1 MLVQTKCIYKN
12 NPTNQFAIFNMP
24 PPTCLTFDSPWKL
37 LFNRINLKWNK
48 NEYNN
53 RTIETSA
60 RPLFPQW
67 SHHVYPQFLPGSHP
81 NYQNATNIH
90 HNHSN
95 NSNMPRISTPS
106 TPTTTSTTNLSQT
119 ILNSSKAQPNHHLHN
134 HYHYPLHHQ
143 NNSHHQQPQPIH
155 RNHSHLNG
163 ATSSHIRNRNNNNA
177 SHKTIALNNNNY
189 QFRTDSGI
197 FLCIWTTNLCSTH
210 TINDFTA
217 FFSYK
222 QIFRLLIFHF
232 TLSLTV

>member
-1 MLVQTKCIYKN
+1 MC
-12 NPTNQFAIFNMP
+12 P
-24 PPTCLTFDSPWKL
+24 PPITFLTFESPWNYYKIETTW
-37 LFNRINLKWNK
+37 NGNK
-48 NEYNN
+48 NETIN

-81 NYQNATNIH
+81 NYQNAANIH

-119 ILNSSKAQPNHHLHN
+119 IFNSSKAQPNHHLHN

-155 RNHSHLNG
+155 RNHSHVNG
-163 ATSSHIRNRNNNNA
+163 ATSSHIRNIRNRINNNA

-197 FLCIWTTNLCSTH
+197 FLCIRTQICLFNTQM
-210 TINDFTA
+210 TISLHSFPIQSNILFA
-217 FFSYK
+217 N
-222 QIFRLLIFHF
+222 QFRLS
-232 TLSLTV
+232 LSLAL